1 MVVSVVIGLRKML
14 MPRQL
19 GFLAIERSKKLIIL
33 LDFKVGL
40 SWMLL

>member
-14 MPRQL
+14 MPRQV
-19 GFLAIERSKKLIIL
+19 GFLVIEKSKKLIFL

-40 SWMLL
+40 SWVLF